1 MKGKTKRI
9 STMIDGVPDHFVFE
23 WISHAIADEV
33 DCPQAIILD
42 LLDGAHP
49 ACIVRTVLD
58 ETAAHTC
65 DRTDHRIQSDY
76 KDTLAETASDN
87 TDERLN

>member
-33 DCPQAIILD
+33 DCRQAIILD
-42 LLDGAHP
+42 LLEGAHAP
-49 ACIVRTVLD
+49 CIVRTVLD
-58 ETAAHTC
+58 EC
-65 DRTDHRIQSDY
+65 DESDDRVQSDY

-87 TDERLN
+87 TDERLI

>member
-1 MKGKTKRI
+1 
-9 STMIDGVPDHFVFE
+9 MIDGVPDHFVFE

-33 DCPQAIILD
+33 DCQQAIILD
-42 LLDGAHP
+42 LLEGAHAP
-49 ACIVRTVLD
+49 CIVRTVLD
-58 ETAAHTC
+58 EC
-65 DRTDHRIQSDY
+65 DKSDDRIQSDY